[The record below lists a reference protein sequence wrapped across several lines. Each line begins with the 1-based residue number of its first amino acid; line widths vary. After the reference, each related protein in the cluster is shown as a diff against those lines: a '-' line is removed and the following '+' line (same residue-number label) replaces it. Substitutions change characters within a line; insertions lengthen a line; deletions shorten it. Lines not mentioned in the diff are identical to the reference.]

1 MLHKRH
7 FSLHIIQ
14 NAELLWATAYFTFH
28 VWVFYALASSWLFLV
43 EIAIAKADETLG
55 TSWNISSH

>member
-1 MLHKRH
+1 MLQERH
-7 FSLHIIQ
+7 FTLHIIQ
-14 NAELLWATAYFTFH
+14 NAKRNS
-28 VWVFYALASSWLFLV
+28 VFYIPCMVSHALASSWLFWI

>member
-1 MLHKRH
+1 MLQERH

-14 NAELLWATAYFTFH
+14 NAKKNSI
-28 VWVFYALASSWLFLV
+28 FYIPCMVSHASASFWLFLV
-43 EIAIAKADETLG
+43 ETAVVKADETLG